1 VKFDTFIVPF
11 RELSFFA
18 AAQSTD
24 RNRRMLESAHYPSLN
39 AAGTAMSAQISRSLI
54 KNLELFRA
62 LSDDNLDAALEQA
75 QTLRVEEGGV
85 VFQQGEEA
93 TRFFV
98 LLHGHLKVVQ
108 ITPEGEQVVV
118 RYVNPGDVFGIAH
131 AMRRSHYP
139 ATTVAAQESLVL
151 AWPDAE
157 WDKLIRS
164 NPQFASF
171 ALQTVGQRLQD
182 AHSRIRELST
192 EEVEQRVARAILRL
206 VDESGEQTPEG
217 IEIEFPITRQDIA
230 ELTGTTLHT
239 VSRLLSAWKDRGL
252 VSTGRKRVIVRSM
265 DELIRLAEGPQ
276 HTPRHAVRPQD

>member
-1 VKFDTFIVPF
+1 
-11 RELSFFA
+11 
-18 AAQSTD
+18 
-24 RNRRMLESAHYPSLN
+24 
-39 AAGTAMSAQISRSLI
+39 MSQQISRSLI
-54 KNLELFRA
+54 KNLDIFRTLPDA
-62 LSDDNLDAALEQA
+62 NLDATLENAQA
-75 QTLRVEEGGV
+75 LRVEDGGV

-93 TRFFV
+93 SRFFV
-98 LLHGHLKVVQ
+98 LLRGHLKVVQ
-108 ITPEGEQVVV
+108 ITPEGEQIVV

-131 AMRRSHYP
+131 AMRRTHYP
-139 ATTVAAQESLVL
+139 ATAVAVQESLLL
-151 AWPDAE
+151 AWPDEE
-157 WDKLIRS
+157 WDRLILN
-164 NPQFASF
+164 NPQMASF

-252 VSTGRKRVIVRSM
+252 VNTGRKRIVVRSV
-265 DELIRLAEGPQ
+265 DELIRLAEGAQ
-276 HTPRHAVRPQD
+276 QTPSPSNMPRPQS